1 MEDTRAL
8 AVVHYAGYTRSLAR
22 QSVGR
27 GWTHLVDKVF
37 DALEDLT
44 SGSRELIPTP
54 KIIQVKEKWGGLRIY
69 TSGDGT
75 HPIEDVI
82 REVENESYNVCEDCG
97 NLGQLRNLNGLYK
110 TTCEEHSGGYPPI
123 KSATRDD
130 Y

>member
-22 QSVGR
+22 QSVGK
-27 GWTHLVDKVF
+27 GWHRLIDRVF
-37 DALEDLT
+37 DKLEDMT
-44 SGSRELIPTP
+44 SGSSGNIVPTP

-82 REVENESYNVCEDCG
+82 REVENESYTICEDCG
-97 NLGQLRNLNGLYK
+97 KAGKLRKGGWYRTL
-110 TTCEEHSGGYPPI
+110 CDEHAGDKPVIEPF
-123 KSATRDD
+123 
-130 Y
+130 